1 MWTLPDARNETK
13 LSRTRGSS
21 EALEGAQQAYRA
33 EAQETRLRKEA
44 SVAPRNAAMQQ
55 IHNMVPTRRVTP
67 QSSFNAGANV
77 EVIFNYKEKKSFGG
91 QATQIEV
98 MSFSSA
104 RDNVMRD
111 VLGRMVKM
119 VQSKFWDDGQDHSAG
134 FIDLNIK
141 NVATLHY
148 SKHGSRIDDED
159 LNLTLNNFINLAKS
173 RQLLQ
178 ARDTQANSRT
188 LSLSLKVRADL
199 VTILDN
205 VEGIPPTTQHT
216 ASEGRSILAR
226 STTPRYMSKLPIPR
240 SQQPS
245 DHGVV
250 HVVNILTPSQN
261 SDGDDIEWNEHDELA
276 TLTVGEEQ
284 LGAGQMKAVY
294 PANLSGDMPG
304 MDSHAPL
311 VAKTLHGH
319 LYSSHEELLALV
331 KKEVEIHCWTALW
344 AEEFNRRVQECK
356 LVAAVGISVSVC
368 GIAENKERGVWLI
381 ESFRRA
387 PIKRFSGTL
396 EVNRGKTR
404 ADLTVAAF
412 VHLAFLASQ
421 ETMLVADIEGWLLPE
436 GVKIFDPMIHSTRG
450 TFGLGDQGAKAIEEY
465 RVNHECN
472 SFCLQLGLAALQL
485 SNPNDEIVDDSG
497 GSINPDG
504 STLSDDSHREL
515 QKDSGGNRG
524 PGSNQKSQ
532 SKSHKK
538 GKGKKRARSLFEE
551 EEEDRPI
558 QVSSG
563 EGSRRRFLTRKAA
576 QAISRN

>member
-148 SKHGSRIDDED
+148 SKHGSRIDDEE

-188 LSLSLKVRADL
+188 LSLSLEVRADL

-226 STTPRYMSKLPIPR
+226 STTPRYLSKLPIPR

-261 SDGDDIEWNEHDELA
+261 SDGDDIEWNEHDGLA

-311 VAKTLHGH
+311 VAKTLHRH

-356 LVAAVGISVSVC
+356 LVAAV
-368 GIAENKERGVWLI
+368 
-381 ESFRRA
+381 
-387 PIKRFSGTL
+387 GTL

-504 STLSDDSHREL
+504 SSLSEDSHREL

-551 EEEDRPI
+551 EEKDRPI
-558 QVSSG
+558 EVSSG